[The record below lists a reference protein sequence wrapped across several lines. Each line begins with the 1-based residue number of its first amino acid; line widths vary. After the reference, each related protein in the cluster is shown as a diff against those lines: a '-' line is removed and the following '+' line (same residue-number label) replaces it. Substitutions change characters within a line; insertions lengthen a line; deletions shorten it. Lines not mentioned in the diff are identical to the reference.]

1 MHCTKSYHN
10 LTTNSYTVPFILIK
24 LFLLKFCFINQLF
37 FEVTSKYNFYK
48 YNRLNHLTH
57 ENGMVFEYL
66 KAVINLSQDR
76 PIQIFHC
83 FLKKIT
89 QKNMRKNQT
98 SKDIKA
104 LGKILKDAGHLLII
118 IHTNPDPDAIASA
131 SALKYLADKLYGIE
145 CSIAFSGNINRSE
158 NRAMVKELNIQMKQ
172 IAKINWDKYDRVALV
187 DTQPGSGN
195 NVLPEDKKCDI
206 VIDHHP
212 GRKNIKTNL
221 KIIHPELGAVATILI
236 EWLEALEMDI
246 PADLATALV
255 YAISSESQNLNREV
269 HKRDIDAYLS
279 VYVSSNLRKLAR
291 IMRPPLPRHYF
302 ISVAKTLQKT
312 VTYRNLICAHIGDVP
327 TVEIVSEMA
336 DFLVRHERIS
346 WCMCTGRFKDRLIL
360 SLRTRIANAEAGK
373 LLQKLVRNSKTV
385 GGHGMSAG
393 GFIDISDMKKNDVDI
408 LENKIG
414 TEFAGLHNY
423 DNPDWKSLLDT
434 K

>member
-1 MHCTKSYHN
+1 
-10 LTTNSYTVPFILIK
+10 
-24 LFLLKFCFINQLF
+24 
-37 FEVTSKYNFYK
+37 
-48 YNRLNHLTH
+48 
-57 ENGMVFEYL
+57 
-66 KAVINLSQDR
+66 
-76 PIQIFHC
+76 
-83 FLKKIT
+83 
-89 QKNMRKNQT
+89 MRKNQT
-98 SKDIKA
+98 FESKKILD
-104 LGKILKDAGHLLII
+104 KILKDAGHLLVI

-131 SALKYLADKLYGIE
+131 AALKYIVGNLYDLE
-145 CSIAFSGNINRSE
+145 ASIAFSGNIDRAE
-158 NRAMVKELNIQMKQ
+158 NRAMIKELNISMKQ
-172 IAKINWDKYDRVALV
+172 IAKINWDKYDRIALV

-212 GRKNIKTNL
+212 ERKNIKTDL
-221 KIIHPELGAVATILI
+221 KVIHPELGAVATILI
-236 EWLEALEMDI
+236 EWLEEMDMDV

-279 VYVSSNLRKLAR
+279 VYVNCNLRKLAR
-291 IMRPPLPRHYF
+291 IILPPLPRQYF
-302 ISVAKTLQKT
+302 ISVAKTLQKA
-312 VTYRNLICAHIGDVP
+312 VTYRNLICAHLGELP
-327 TVEIVSEMA
+327 TVEIVAEMA

-346 WCMCTGRFKDRLIL
+346 WSLCTGRFRDRLIL
-360 SLRTRIANAEAGK
+360 SLRTRNSKAEAGK
-373 LLQKLVRNSKTV
+373 LLQKLVDNSKTV

-408 LENKIG
+408 LENKIS